1 MKKVF
6 KFFTILLF
14 LIILIMVGFYLYA
27 YMDSVKSTKK
37 VVVVKSFHDG
47 FFGVDEKGELFNIKF
62 YDFNKL
68 NGKDLKKGQEIEIY
82 WHGIIDSFAPPAINN
97 VRKYKIL
104 KEKSDIEIPEYAI
117 KKCYNSIDSVIR
129 HVRSIT
135 NSGIELRI
143 LDTNEIPYEYDFNYY
158 IYKKINVVSNNESDS
173 KVENVPNGGTIIHP
187 SNPSNDSNAPRW
199 EELEIIGR
207 PEERYENIIFDVV
220 DSSYGHYDI
229 EAKYDWTKL
238 YGKLKQGEYKFIL
251 TLKNPSNAIHFSVI
265 EIEFDINEEGNINF
279 DAPSFTKYE

>member
-6 KFFTILLF
+6 KFFIIILF
-14 LIILIMVGFYLYA
+14 LIILIIGGFKVYEYW
-27 YMDSVKSTKK
+27 DSTKATKK
-37 VVVVKSFHDG
+37 VVVVKSFYDG
-47 FFGVDEKGELFNIKF
+47 FYGVDEKGELFNIKF

-68 NGKDLKKGQEIEIY
+68 NGENLKKGQEVEIY
-82 WHGIIDSFAPPAINN
+82 WHGIIDSFAPPTINN

-104 KEKSDIEIPEYAI
+104 KEKSEIEIPEYAI

-143 LDTNEIPYEYDFNYY
+143 LDTNAIPYEYDFNYY
-158 IYKKINVVSNNESDS
+158 IYEWIKSVPNNESDS
-173 KVENVPNGGTIIHP
+173 KVENTQNGGTIIHP
-187 SNPSNDSNAPRW
+187 SNKSNNSNVSRW

-207 PEERYENIIFDVV
+207 PEERYENITFDVV

-251 TLKNPSNAIHFSVI
+251 TLKNPSKAIHFSAI

-279 DAPSFTKYE
+279 DAPSFIKY